1 MDELYMNVTTGETL
15 SFDDVV
21 EEWDNQIDY
30 DDLVQEFVDS
40 YNSTDIWEMLP
51 ENVKENVWDNA
62 LQIYFESNYVL
73 VENENENQ
81 TKERGNKN
89 EKD

>member
-73 VENENENQ
+73 VENENEN
-81 TKERGNKN
+81 
-89 EKD
+89 